1 MTGTDLAGDPVRTE
15 FTEAKRRRD
24 LTKQCDDIKVLDTT
38 SDDTHTH
45 STRALVYSTRAPEQR
60 AGLFTLMTL
69 ISDFRASDSCLMLD
83 YMCAL

>member
-45 STRALVYSTRAPEQR
+45 TVHVH
-60 AGLFTLMTL
+60 
-69 ISDFRASDSCLMLD
+69 
-83 YMCAL
+83 